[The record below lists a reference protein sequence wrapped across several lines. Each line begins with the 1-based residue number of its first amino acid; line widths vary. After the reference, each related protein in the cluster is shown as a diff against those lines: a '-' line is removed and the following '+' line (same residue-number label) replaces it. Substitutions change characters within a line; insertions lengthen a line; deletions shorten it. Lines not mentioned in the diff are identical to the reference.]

1 MPVSAQNPKP
11 PAFVAPPV
19 TPGKRGIQFID
30 IKKSFGP
37 KAVLHGVS
45 FEVKEGE
52 VFFIIGASG
61 VGKSVLIKHLV
72 GLLYPDSGEI
82 WLDGEEVSKFDE
94 VRMGPVR
101 KKCAMVFQHST
112 LFDSLTCVENIAL
125 PLRKHKNMTQK
136 EALEEGKRFLVR
148 VHMQDFAD
156 KYPTELGDG
165 MRKRV
170 AIARALSLDPR
181 YVLFDEPTTSL
192 DPVSAR
198 RVDRLI
204 HELSDST
211 GVTSIVVSHDLTSI
225 FSIAQRI
232 VMLYKGHVKMLGTQ
246 DDFQRCEDGV
256 VHQFIRGHA
265 TGPME
270 M

>member
-1 MPVSAQNPKP
+1 M
-11 PAFVAPPV
+11 
-19 TPGKRGIQFID
+19 IQFQNIV
-30 IKKSFGP
+30 KSFGP
-37 KAVLHGVS
+37 KRVLDGVS
-45 FEVKEGE
+45 FDVPTGS

-82 WLDGEEVSKFDE
+82 ILDGEDISKFDE

-112 LFDSLTCVENIAL
+112 LFDSMTCAENVAL
-125 PLRKHKNMTQK
+125 PLRKHKNLSFK
-136 EALEEGKRFLVR
+136 AALDEARHRLEM
-148 VHMQDFAD
+148 VHMQEFGDR
-156 KYPTELGDG
+156 YPPELGDG

-170 AIARALSLDPR
+170 AIARALTLDPT

-198 RVDRLI
+198 RVDALI
-204 HELSDST
+204 RELSDKL
-211 GVTSIVVSHDLTSI
+211 GVTSVVVSHDLVSI
-225 FSIAQRI
+225 FSIADRI
-232 VMLYKGHVKMLGTQ
+232 AMLYRGKLRLYGTRQ
-246 DDFQRCEDGV
+246 EFRGTPDGV
-256 VHQFIRGHA
+256 VQQFINGHA

-270 M
+270 L

>member
-1 MPVSAQNPKP
+1 MISFKN
-11 PAFVAPPV
+11 
-19 TPGKRGIQFID
+19 

-37 KAVLHGVS
+37 KTVLDDVS
-45 FEVKEGE
+45 FDVRDGE

-72 GLLYPDSGEI
+72 GLLSPDSGEI
-82 WLDGEEVSKFDE
+82 WLDGQEISKLDE
-94 VRMGPVR
+94 VGMMPVR

-112 LFDSLTCVENIAL
+112 LFDSMTCAENVAL
-125 PLRKHKNMTQK
+125 PLRKHKGLSVRDALD
-136 EALEEGKRFLVR
+136 EARRRLEV
-148 VHMQDFAD
+148 VHMLEFQGR
-156 KYPTELGDG
+156 YPAELGDG

-170 AIARALSLDPR
+170 AIARALTLDPR

-204 HELSDST
+204 RELSDKL
-211 GVTSIVVSHDLTSI
+211 GVTSIVVSHDLVSI
-225 FSIAQRI
+225 FSIAERV
-232 VMLYKGHVKMLGTQ
+232 VMLYRGKVRLIGTRET
-246 DDFQRCEDGV
+246 FQTSADGIV
-256 VHQFIRGHA
+256 QQFIRGQA
-265 TGPME
+265 QGPME